1 MEGLLFGVT
10 AEDRATYLTG
20 LLALVALVASAVP
33 ALRAARSDPI
43 VALKGE
49 SAAGDD
55 PIQCWMK
62 RQAVM
67 RRPRSGCKSGPKTL
81 PENRGEPQFHELEPI
96 SRMAQAPLRVQRVA

>member
-81 PENRGEPQFHELEPI
+81 PEIVVSLNFTSWNRIHECLRRLDPI
-96 SRMAQAPLRVQRVA
+96 QRVA